1 MVGGKNPGVACS
13 QFQTLV
19 PIMAFMNYRWMS
31 QNAPRAALI
40 CLLFLPHGSCS
51 DPVAPAD
58 PAQPETDSPDAPS
71 AAHTEGPASHA
82 SKPAGTRTTLG
93 FELDGAVPED
103 DLGNFHVVL
112 GIDINGKDVGDL
124 TVELWTDAAPVTTRN
139 FLRLADEGFYDG
151 LTFHRILRDFMVQGG
166 CPDGTGMG
174 NSPYGKLQA
183 EFSDLPERDHR
194 YGVLSMARMGNDPNS
209 ASSQFFICCDDGP
222 AHWNLDGKYTSFA
235 RLTDGVSTLEAMAS
249 VGVMSTGRENS
260 KPTVPVVIREA
271 RVVPGPAPE
280 GNMSLVRPG
289 QDEGEGH
296 GNARVIV
303 QALVVGCSASG
314 KPRDPK
320 QAAELMAGY
329 QTQIENGAEFMDLA
343 AQFSDAGGV
352 RDDVRRAVHR
362 ILAPGTRDREGAVAI
377 RELQQS
383 LQEKLRLA
391 GERRNKHEITPEQ
404 YREISKGLNLELG
417 DYLTTTRWRP
427 SHEYPPGFLEVA
439 LDLEVGEIRLVE
451 FDAALAPRGYTL
463 LKRVE

>member
-1 MVGGKNPGVACS
+1 
-13 QFQTLV
+13 
-19 PIMAFMNYRWMS
+19 MASMNYRWMS
-31 QNAPRAALI
+31 PKAPHAALM
-40 CLLFLPHGSCS
+40 CLLFLSLGSCS
-51 DPVAPAD
+51 DPAVPTD
-58 PAQPETDSPDAPS
+58 PARGETGSPDDPS
-71 AAHTEGPASHA
+71 ADRTEDLG
-82 SKPAGTRTTLG
+82 SKTPQPAGTRTSLG
-93 FELDGAVPED
+93 FELEGAVAQE
-103 DLGNFHVVL
+103 DLGNYHVVM

-124 TVELWTDAAPVTTRN
+124 TVELWSDAAPITTRN

-151 LTFHRILRDFMVQGG
+151 LTFHRIMRDFMVQGG

-235 RLTDGVSTLEAMAS
+235 RLTNGVSTLEAMAS

-260 KPTVPVVIREA
+260 KPTVAVVIREA
-271 RVVPGPAPE
+271 RVAQGPAPK
-280 GNMSLVRPG
+280 GDMPLVRPG
-289 QDEGEGH
+289 EDGASGH
-296 GNARVIV
+296 KNSRVIV
-303 QALVVGCSASG
+303 QALLVACSASG

-329 QTQIENGAEFMDLA
+329 QAQIASGVDLMELA

-362 ILAPGTRDREGAVAI
+362 ILAPGTRDREGDVAI

-383 LQEKLRLA
+383 LQETLRLA
-391 GERRNKHEITPEQ
+391 GERRNNKEITPEQ
-404 YREISKGLNLELG
+404 YAEISQGLNSELG
-417 DYLTTTRWRP
+417 EYLTTTRWRP
-427 SHEYPPGFLEVA
+427 ANEFPPGFLAAA
-439 LDLEVGEIRLVE
+439 LDLEVGETRLVE

>member
-1 MVGGKNPGVACS
+1 
-13 QFQTLV
+13 
-19 PIMAFMNYRWMS
+19 MASMNYRWMS
-31 QNAPRAALI
+31 PNAPRAAFI
-40 CLLFLPHGSCS
+40 CLLFLPLGSCS
-51 DPVAPAD
+51 DPAAPSDPGQQETGAPDDPSLDLTGD
-58 PAQPETDSPDAPS
+58 PASKAP
-71 AAHTEGPASHA
+71 
-82 SKPAGTRTTLG
+82 KQAGTRTSLG
-93 FELDGAVPED
+93 FELEGAVAEE
-103 DLGNFHVVL
+103 DLGNYHVVL

-124 TVELWTDAAPVTTRN
+124 TVELWSDAAPITTRN

-151 LTFHRILRDFMVQGG
+151 LTFHRIMRDFMVQGG

-194 YGVLSMARMGNDPNS
+194 YGVLSMARMGSDDNS
-209 ASSQFFICCDDGP
+209 ASCQFFICCDDGP

-235 RLTDGVSTLEAMAS
+235 RLTNGVSTLEAMAS
-249 VGVMSTGRENS
+249 VGVMPAGRETS

-271 RVVPGPAPE
+271 RVVQGPALKGDIP
-280 GNMSLVRPG
+280 LVRPG
-289 QDEGEGH
+289 QDGSSGH
-296 GNARVIV
+296 KSSRVIV
-303 QALVVGCSASG
+303 QALVVECSASG

-329 QTQIENGAEFMDLA
+329 QAQIKNGADLMELA

-362 ILAPGTRDREGAVAI
+362 ILAPGTRDREGDVAI

-383 LQEKLRLA
+383 LQETLRVA
-391 GERRNKHEITPEQ
+391 GERRNNHEITPEQ
-404 YREISKGLNLELG
+404 YGEISKGLNRELG
-417 DYLTTTRWRP
+417 EYLTTTRWRP
-427 SHEYPPGFLEVA
+427 ANEFPPGFVAVA
-439 LDLEVGEIRLVE
+439 LDLEVGETRLVE